1 MTTGDGTG
9 QTLTFPEHL
18 LRTLGHDSFCWK
30 DTVVGGT
37 GSHLVAMRESLSETG
52 TNPRGKRYTHIKGLE
67 SWSQGHAQSQV
78 FLGLSSFY
86 ITRHPF
92 LLRQVW
98 LSSPVTYKRTL
109 KTLLLVL
116 LGLSVLALHFAPK

>member
-18 LRTLGHDSFCWK
+18 LRTLGQDSFCWK

-78 FLGLSSFY
+78 FLGLSSLLP
-86 ITRHPF
+86 TDGRGDTF
-92 LLRQVW
+92 LLMLAANRNDLPQQVR
-98 LSSPVTYKRTL
+98 PVPNYRNQA
-109 KTLLLVL
+109 LL
-116 LGLSVLALHFAPK
+116 